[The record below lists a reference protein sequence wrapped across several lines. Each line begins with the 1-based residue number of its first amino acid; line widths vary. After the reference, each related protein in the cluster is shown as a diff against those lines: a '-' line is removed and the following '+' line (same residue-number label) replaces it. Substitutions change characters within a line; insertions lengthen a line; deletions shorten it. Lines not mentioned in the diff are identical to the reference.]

1 LNDNKNIEN
10 LLKDKLDQQEF
21 DIQNNWMAEMSSML
35 DDYNEESKS
44 KKGIFFIL
52 TGLVLLIGIIGTL
65 FVLKNG
71 NTVEITK
78 LAETHKVQIE
88 NDSHSTN
95 KKIAKKQKNNTQFNL
110 EENEYSKENNDLE
123 SQVSN
128 EIKLLKKSKKIIGNE
143 IEKTKIKNQ
152 KKQRLSNKRTAIKKE
167 DILVNKPIEKENISH
182 HQKVLNKN
190 TSHSEDL
197 ENTTKTSSLVLGEN
211 EKSYYPE
218 EKDKVNN
225 TKNLFRSNIVLS
237 SKTEKQASIDISNK
251 DKPIEA
257 NNYEYIAKSNIPKNT
272 EDLTAENN
280 FQDVE
285 NEILISK
292 NKPATENLVLNDTIN
307 EEKELEL
314 LNDSLINKE
323 EEIVEK
329 KQKKDSG
336 LSLVITSGVSF
347 LFRDFESGNSKRFNE
362 ESDKISWNASLEI
375 YKTLKNRLILGTGI
389 TLTNYGEK
397 VNYSALETT
406 VRDTITNVVEND
418 YINVNLKRIQGIYS
432 FDSTQFSRFDTT
444 RTYKDSLYLNEDV
457 SKENRPTNFMYI
469 EIPVKIGYKI
479 FDSKRFAINA
489 MTGISFGFLLQNQGS
504 YVNAENNLELA
515 ESQKVIFNYLLSA
528 DFIYKINK
536 NINLTISP
544 HFKYNLNNLSS
555 LSATK
560 RKYSSFG
567 VNGGII
573 MDF

>member
-1 LNDNKNIEN
+1 MNDNKNIEN